1 MSKQIV
7 VIGAGIGGL
16 AAAIR
21 LAAAG
26 HAVTVFEALP
36 RAGGKAGIAE
46 YDGVT
51 FDTGPTLLTMPEVFD
66 DLFRAAT
73 NARRAPPFRAA

>member
-26 HAVTVFEALP
+26 HAVTVFDALP

-46 YDGVT
+46 HDGVT
-51 FDTGPTLLTMPEVFD
+51 FDTGPSLLTMPEVFD
-66 DLFRAAT
+66 DLFRAAGT
-73 NARRAPPFRAA
+73 SLAE